1 MNASLSIAER
11 LEVDGELD
19 RLKAELAGNLDG
31 LKRAVRDSAR
41 AYMQAARQA
50 SIAPEDS
57 ACRRE
62 AERAEAQ
69 YDEDLDILAVA
80 IHGHDACAWP
90 Q

>member
-1 MNASLSIAER
+1 MRPPCRGRSSSCSRSASA
-11 LEVDGELD
+11 
-19 RLKAELAGNLDG
+19 
-31 LKRAVRDSAR
+31 AR

-62 AERAEAQ
+62 AVRAEAQ